1 MRLQFVCFHNF
12 LLSRIK
18 NDFYLTPISTLLN
31 FTRAINFDN
40 PFGSHIDQL
49 YNLKSGNKERYY
61 KYYFGIDYCPCNF
74 LTIDNFMD
82 YRLFYFVNVKH

>member
-1 MRLQFVCFHNF
+1 MRLQFVCFHDF

-49 YNLKSGNKERYY
+49 YNLKVETRNDIINIILGSIIVRVT
-61 KYYFGIDYCPCNF
+61 F
-74 LTIDNFMD
+74 L
-82 YRLFYFVNVKH
+82 R